1 MSGKSSIRRP
11 LQHNDLITKLG
22 KPVEG
27 GNDRKSA
34 QPFDTMRDVL
44 VFAAAVGLSRGSRVS
59 FSQKAG
65 DDITLETMRGN
76 LNFKLICEV
85 IQVLISDG
93 GANCLAHEHDDDAFI
108 AFEEYACGGLNL
120 LEEAL
125 AVIPKPHGPREFRSL
140 ITNFVVDDLTS
151 GKIQIPSQGA
161 QTL

>member
-1 MSGKSSIRRP
+1 VSGKSSIRRP

-27 GNDRKSA
+27 GSDKKSA

-59 FSQKAG
+59 FSQRAG
-65 DDITLETMRGN
+65 DDITLETMRGS

-85 IQVLISDG
+85 IQVAISDG
-93 GANCLAHEHDDDAFI
+93 SANCLAREHDDDALI
-108 AFEEYACGGLNL
+108 AFEEYACGGLSI

-125 AVIPKPHGPREFRSL
+125 ADIPKPHGPREFRSL
-140 ITNFVVDDLTS
+140 ITNFVVNDLTS

-161 QTL
+161 QAL

>member
-1 MSGKSSIRRP
+1 MSGKSAIRRP

-27 GNDRKSA
+27 GHDKKST

-59 FSQKAG
+59 FSQRAG
-65 DDITLETMRGN
+65 DDITLETMRGS

-85 IQVLISDG
+85 IQVAISDG
-93 GANCLAHEHDDDAFI
+93 SANCLAHEHDDDALI
-108 AFEEYACGGLNL
+108 AFEEYACGGLKI

-125 AVIPKPHGPREFRSL
+125 ADIPKPHGPREFRSL
-140 ITNFVVDDLTS
+140 ITNFVVKDLTS
-151 GKIQIPSQGA
+151 GKIQIPSQGE